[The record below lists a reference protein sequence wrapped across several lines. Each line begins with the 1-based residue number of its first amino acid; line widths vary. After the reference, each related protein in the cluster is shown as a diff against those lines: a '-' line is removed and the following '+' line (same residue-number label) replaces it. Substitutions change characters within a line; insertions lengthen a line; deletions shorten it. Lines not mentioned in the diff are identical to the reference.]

1 MIIDYVNRLKEL
13 QEDRSKFEKQK
24 DRSNYREKMN
34 KQESKYQ
41 AYIIEQMNDKNKLVA
56 AAKIQRILN
65 R

>member
-13 QEDRSKFEKQK
+13 QEDRSKFERQK

-34 KQESKYQ
+34 KHESKYQ
-41 AYIIEQMNDKNKLVA
+41 TYIIEQMNDKNRLVA
-56 AAKIQRILN
+56 AAKIQGILN